1 MNETVDTYT
10 VIDVETPNRRNNS
23 ICSIALVRVE
33 NNIIVSKEHY
43 FVNPEDD
50 FDDLNIK
57 IHHITKNMVLRE
69 PNFKEIWNSISS
81 YFTNG
86 IVVAHNAAFDLS
98 VISKALY
105 RYEIVAP
112 DLYYLCTLK
121 LSKLAFIEN
130 NKFGLGDLCMKLG
143 INLEN
148 HHNALADALASNELF
163 TCIKSKILITKSN
176 VETYHFSN
184 DYSEK
189 IPKQI
194 ITKSLNNFYGLI
206 HGIDADLKINDIE
219 ISTIRSWIGENSRF
233 SKIYPF
239 SVILHMTI
247 KVLEDNIITSE
258 EKCLILEETKKYL
271 SADSF
276 SEVTLSLQ
284 ILIGILEGISC
295 DKLIRHEELVELQ
308 KWLFDNIHLKGN
320 YPYDEIINILEEVL
334 KDGFITEDEN
344 SILCDLFKKFVNPAE
359 EKNDGTIIL
368 ENKIVCLTGDFSFG
382 SKSDVELIIV
392 KLGGHRADSVTLKT
406 DILVVGGN
414 GSDNWSFGNYGTK
427 VKKAL
432 ELNSKGK
439 NILIIGEDSFLEMIK
454 R

>member
-1 MNETVDTYT
+1 MNETIDTYT
-10 VIDVETPNRRNNS
+10 VIDVETPNRKNNS

-33 NNIIVSKEHY
+33 NNRVVSKEHY

-57 IHHITKNMVLRE
+57 IHHITKDMVISE
-69 PNFKEIWNSISS
+69 PSFKEIWKSISS
-81 YFTNG
+81 HFTNG

-98 VISKALY
+98 VISKTLN

-112 DLYYLCTLK
+112 DLFYLCTLK
-121 LSKLAFIEN
+121 LSRLAFVEN
-130 NKFGLGDLCMKLG
+130 NKFGLGDLCINLG
-143 INLEN
+143 IDLEN
-148 HHNALADALASNELF
+148 HHNALSDALASNDLF
-163 TCIKSKILITKSN
+163 TCIKSKIQITKSN
-176 VETYHFSN
+176 LETYHYSN

-189 IPKQI
+189 IPNHI

-219 ISTIRSWIGENSRF
+219 INTIRNWISENSRF
-233 SKIYPF
+233 SKVYPF
-239 SVILHMTI
+239 SIILHMTI

-258 EKCLILEETKKYL
+258 EKCLLLEETKKYL

-276 SEVTLSLQ
+276 SEVTLSFQ

-295 DKLIRHEELVELQ
+295 DKLIRYEELVVLQ

-320 YPYDEIINILEEVL
+320 YPYDEIITILEEVL
-334 KDGFITEDEN
+334 RDGIITEDEN
-344 SILCDLFKKFVNPAE
+344 SVLLNLFKKFINPAE
-359 EKNDGTIIL
+359 TKNDGTIDL
-368 ENKIVCLTGDFSFG
+368 ENKIVCLTGDFLLG
-382 SKSDVELIIV
+382 SKSDVEVIIM
-392 KLGGHRADSVTLKT
+392 KLGGHRTDSVTLKT

-427 VKKAL
+427 VKRAL

-439 NILIIGEDSFLEMIK
+439 NILIIGEDSFLETIK